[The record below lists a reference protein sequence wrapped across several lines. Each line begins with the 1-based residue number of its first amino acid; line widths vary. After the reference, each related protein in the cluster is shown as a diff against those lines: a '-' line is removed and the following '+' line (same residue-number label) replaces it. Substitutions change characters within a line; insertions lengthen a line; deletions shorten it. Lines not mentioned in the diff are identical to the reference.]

1 MTSFGDIRRHLSE
14 PFSGPRHRGL
24 CGFRST
30 TSTATEQTSVEDDKM
45 AVHIAV
51 VGSVG
56 GVAQVPDKLRIY
68 IYIYI
73 HMCVYMDICLFLF
86 TICIFECVYII

>member
-14 PFSGPRHRGL
+14 PFSGPRHRGP

-30 TSTATEQTSVEDDKM
+30 TSTATEQTSVEDDKI

-56 GVAQVPDKLRIY
+56 GWLKFQTNYVY
-68 IYIYI
+68 IYTYIYTHVCI
-73 HMCVYMDICLFLF
+73 HGHLFVFVYNM
-86 TICIFECVYII
+86 YI